1 MLSER
6 RLRPIGI
13 AGRQREDNHLRISIR
28 FKDDV
33 PILSLAGK
41 FLAGADGP
49 FLRQKV
55 NDLIEGGARKMV
67 IDFSGVPYIDSTG
80 IGFLVGAREATQKA
94 GVKMVL
100 LSVNQHVMKILD
112 EVKLSQY
119 FVFVSDE
126 KDATAKLNEMMDDET
141 LGAPSA
147 KKARKRATQPAEPPS
162 EAAELGGASASGKKP
177 D

>member
-1 MLSER
+1 M
-6 RLRPIGI
+6 
-13 AGRQREDNHLRISIR
+13 RISIR
-28 FKDDV
+28 FLEDV

-67 IDFSGVPYIDSTG
+67 IDFSSVPYIDSTG

-112 EVKLSQY
+112 EVRLSQY
-119 FVFVSDE
+119 FVFVSGE
-126 KDATAKLNEMMDDET
+126 TDALAKLKEIVDGET
-141 LGAPSA
+141 TGTPTA
-147 KKARKRATQPAEPPS
+147 KKARKRATQPVESSSQATEPGGSPGAE
-162 EAAELGGASASGKKP
+162 KKP